1 MTIAYIQKKEFSYA
15 EDLIKVLNSRVI
27 NVSAIEDTFNNDSP
41 IITTSNNTYICTSSW
56 ENKLGGQQGLLEF
69 ARKVKSKTIIVVHE
83 KCNEFKIGKHLG
95 GNLIRFYFKEEPYE
109 IKINENF
116 HILMENRKRN
126 AEERIKQL
134 KNQAEKDIK
143 NASVKIALESVEKLI
158 KNSLNK
164 SKLDEI
170 YNSSIEETK
179 LALKKK
185 SS

>member
-83 KCNEFKIGKHLG
+83 KCNEFKIDKHLG

-109 IKINENF
+109 IKI
-116 HILMENRKRN
+116 
-126 AEERIKQL
+126 
-134 KNQAEKDIK
+134 
-143 NASVKIALESVEKLI
+143 
-158 KNSLNK
+158 
-164 SKLDEI
+164 
-170 YNSSIEETK
+170 
-179 LALKKK
+179 
-185 SS
+185 